1 MASNKE
7 LIAQAIT
14 LAAALEIEIT
24 TDGLNNK
31 QLGDLVSDLKAKT
44 KDAEHSTQ
52 ADGPAEAEAEA
63 DAKAEEQAPGV
74 YVAKGKSIT
83 SKAGILSAGDEVTA
97 KHLAGGDKA
106 LAQLVKGGHCVK
118 VK

>member
-1 MASNKE
+1 E
-7 LIAQAIT
+7 
-14 LAAALEIEIT
+14 
-24 TDGLNNK
+24 
-31 QLGDLVSDLKAKT
+31 
-44 KDAEHSTQ
+44 
-52 ADGPAEAEAEA
+52 AEAEAEA
-63 DAKAEEQAPGV
+63 EAEDAEQAPGV

-83 SKAGILSAGDEVTA
+83 TKAGILSAGDEVTA

>member
-63 DAKAEEQAPGV
+63 EAEAQAPGV

-83 SKAGILSAGDEVTA
+83 SKAGILTAGDEVTA

>member
-7 LIAQAIT
+7 LIAQAVT

-31 QLGDLVSDLKAKT
+31 QLSDLVSDLKAKT
-44 KDAEHSTQ
+44 KDAELSTQ
-52 ADGPAEAEAEA
+52 ADGPEAE
-63 DAKAEEQAPGV
+63 AEEQAPGV

-83 SKAGILSAGDEVTA
+83 TKAGILSAGDEVTA

>member
-52 ADGPAEAEAEA
+52 ADGQEAEAEAE
-63 DAKAEEQAPGV
+63 AEEQAPGV

-83 SKAGILSAGDEVTA
+83 TKAGILSAGDEVTA